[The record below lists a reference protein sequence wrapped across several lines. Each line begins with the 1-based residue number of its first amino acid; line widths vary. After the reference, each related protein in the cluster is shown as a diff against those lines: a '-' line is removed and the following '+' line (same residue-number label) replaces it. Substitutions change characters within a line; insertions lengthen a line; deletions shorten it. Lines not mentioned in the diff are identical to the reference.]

1 MEPAPSSP
9 HDARPT
15 DIDANID
22 ETVDSDVAADIAAP
36 AADVEPGAGFTP
48 RPNVTVIQRGEKTWY
63 IIGTAHVSDD
73 SVQEVKDV
81 IREVQPDTVA
91 IELCETRYASLTDEN
106 RWEKLNI
113 FEVIK
118 EGKTLMLVANL
129 AIGAYQRR
137 IGAQLGVKPGAE
149 MIEAAKLA
157 DAVGAQVFLADR
169 DIQTTL
175 KRTWRNVGFIKRV
188 GLLGAIVD
196 SLIGGKND
204 IDAAE
209 IERMKE
215 SEQLSAMLDE
225 FAKAM
230 PEVKGPLI
238 DERDLY
244 MVSKLHDAP
253 GKTIVVV
260 VGAGH
265 VPGMTKHFD
274 DAIDRAALEVIA
286 PRSAWFNALKWLI
299 PAFVLGAF
307 YFGYQQQGG
316 KALQDLLYAWVLP
329 NALFASLFTAIA
341 GGKIPSI
348 LVAGIASPITS
359 LNPLLPVGV
368 PVGFCE
374 AWLRKP
380 TVADAERIA
389 DDVQSIKGFYK
400 NAFTRTLLVVMASIF
415 GSAAGAWIG
424 VGWMLALFG
433 KGA

>member
-1 MEPAPSSP
+1 MERDPSTPPDAHTPASDASDASAVVDIVEAPS
-9 HDARPT
+9 H
-15 DIDANID
+15 
-22 ETVDSDVAADIAAP
+22 
-36 AADVEPGAGFTP
+36 GFTP
-48 RPNVTVIQRGEKTWY
+48 RPNVTVMQRGDKTWY
-63 IIGTAHVSDD
+63 IIGTAHVSDE
-73 SVQEVKDV
+73 SVQEVQDV

-118 EGKTLMLVANL
+118 EGKTLMLIANL

-157 DAVGAQVFLADR
+157 EAVGAEVFLADR

-175 KRTWRNVGFIKRV
+175 KRTWRNVGFFKRA
-188 GLLGAIVD
+188 GLLGAIVE
-196 SLIGGKND
+196 SLLGGKGD
-204 IDAAE
+204 IDAEE

-215 SEQLSAMLDE
+215 SEQLSAMLEE

-253 GKTIVVV
+253 GNTIVAV

-274 DAIDRAALEVIA
+274 DAIDRTALEVI
-286 PRSAWFNALKWLI
+286 PPPPAWTDALKWII
-299 PAFVLGAF
+299 PAFVIGAF
-307 YFGYQQQGG
+307 YFGYRQQGG
-316 KALQDLLYAWVLP
+316 QTLQDLVYAWILP
-329 NALFASLFTAIA
+329 NVFFAALFTAIA
-341 GGKIPSI
+341 GAKIPTI
-348 LVAGIASPITS
+348 VVAGIASPITS

-389 DDVQSIKGFYK
+389 DDVQSLKGFYK

-415 GSAAGAWIG
+415 GSASGAWIG
-424 VGWMLALFG
+424 VGWMLTLFG
-433 KGA
+433 KGG